1 MRTAKNI
8 GWMAVG
14 ALVALAVGALVA
26 LAVGVIDHGMNMR
39 RGLMD

>member
-14 ALVALAVGALVA
+14 ALVALAVG
-26 LAVGVIDHGMNMR
+26 VIDHWMNMR